1 MGIFLEV
8 FGREPAD
15 VDDCRDA
22 IHRIADELDRLDPGY
37 ARYLASFACIVGV
50 ASADRE
56 VSTGEV
62 AAMEQCVIDKGHVSA
77 EQAAM
82 VVRLARTQKLFGA
95 TDDFLVTRELGRTAS
110 YEQKVA
116 LIDCLY
122 AVATADQRI
131 FAAEGDEIGRIGRE
145 LKVDQAELSR
155 LRSQYATSSKRAKD
169 WREVLHVL
177 HEDDHLLVVN
187 KPLTWFATR
196 RRTARS
202 QV

>member
-1 MGIFLEV
+1 MGIFLDV

-22 IHRIADELDRLDPGY
+22 IHRIAEELDRLDPDY
-37 ARYLASFACIVGV
+37 ARFLASFACILSRV

-56 VSTGEV
+56 VSTEEV
-62 AAMEQCVIDKGHVSA
+62 TAMEQCVVDRGHVSR

-82 VVRLARTQKLFGA
+82 VVQMARSHQKLFGA
-95 TDDFLVTRELGRTAS
+95 TDDFLVTREVGRKAS

-122 AVATADQRI
+122 AVAAADKRI

-145 LKVDQAELSR
+145 LKVDQSDLSR
-155 LRSQYATSSKRAKD
+155 LRSGYRD
-169 WREVLHVL
+169 FLE
-177 HEDDHLLVVN
+177 
-187 KPLTWFATR
+187 
-196 RRTARS
+196 ARKGLPS
-202 QV
+202 GG

>member
-1 MGIFLEV
+1 MGIFLDV

-22 IHRIADELDRLDPGY
+22 IHRIADELDRLDPDF
-37 ARYLASFACIVGV
+37 ARYLASFACILSRV

-56 VSTGEV
+56 VSADEV
-62 AAMEQCVIDKGHVSA
+62 AAMEQCVLDKGRLSG

-82 VVRLARTQKLFGA
+82 VVQMARTHQKLFGA
-95 TDDFLVTRELGRTAS
+95 TDDFLVTREIGRTAS

-122 AVATADQRI
+122 AVASADKRI

-145 LKVDQAELSR
+145 LKVEQSDLSR
-155 LRSQYATSSKRAKD
+155 LRSSYREFLEARKRLPSSG
-169 WREVLHVL
+169 
-177 HEDDHLLVVN
+177 
-187 KPLTWFATR
+187 
-196 RRTARS
+196 
-202 QV
+202 